1 MDTVAHALQKHGL
14 LLQQDKVL
22 PSVAGI
28 IAGEPLR
35 GSWWSHPKGQA
46 IFARIRLLEDDE
58 DVLVTR
64 LVSGKV
70 TYVQKALWPAFLGVA
85 TTHAPWQLDGLSSA
99 ARKLLASAPTRTKGD
114 AVRELQARLLV
125 AANEVHT
132 ESGKHAIEI
141 EPWASWAKRHRVA
154 AMKNVDAAMGE
165 LERAVVNYGAPVASL
180 PWRTARK
187 RDE

>member
-1 MDTVAHALQKHGL
+1 MDPVAQALQKHGL

-28 IAGEPLR
+28 LAGEVLR

-46 IFARIRLLEDDE
+46 IFARIRQLEDDQ

-70 TYVQKALWPAFLGVA
+70 TYVHKTLWPAFLGVA
-85 TTHAPWQLDGLSSA
+85 TSHAAWQLDALSSA
-99 ARKLLASAPTRTKGD
+99 ARKLLASAPACAKGD

-154 AMKNVDAAMGE
+154 AMKNVDAAMRE
-165 LERAVVNYGAPVASL
+165 LERAVTSYGAPVSSL
-180 PWRTARK
+180 PWRKGRK
-187 RDE
+187 

>member
-1 MDTVAHALQKHGL
+1 MDAVAQALQKHGL

-28 IAGEPLR
+28 IAGESIR

-46 IFARIRLLEDDE
+46 IFARLQQLEDDDE
-58 DVLVTR
+58 VLVTR

-70 TYVQKALWPAFLGVA
+70 TYVHKSLWPAFLGVA
-85 TTHAPWQLDGLSSA
+85 MSHAAWQLDGLSAA
-99 ARKLLASAPTRTKGD
+99 ARKLLASAPTRAKGD
-114 AVRELQARLLV
+114 PVRELQARLLV

-141 EPWASWAKRHRVA
+141 EPWGAWAKRHRA
-154 AMKNVDAAMGE
+154 TPMKNVEAAIGE
-165 LERAVVNYGAPVASL
+165 LERAVMAYGAPASSV
-180 PWRTARK
+180 PWRKRRK
-187 RDE
+187 